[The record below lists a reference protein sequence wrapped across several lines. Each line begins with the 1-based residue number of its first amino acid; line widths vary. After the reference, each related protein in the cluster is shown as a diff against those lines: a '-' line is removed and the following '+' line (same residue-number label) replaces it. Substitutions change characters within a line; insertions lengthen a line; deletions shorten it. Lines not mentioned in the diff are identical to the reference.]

1 MNEYRAVQDRLQKG
15 WNTWD
20 TRSVISHVLLPDA
33 LCIRLGV
40 KNYASSSV
48 LKETFILRRP
58 SNAASDRNT
67 HQVVPGPH
75 AYDGSY
81 TELRLTW
88 QGIVLDVRSAHD
100 GDDLVLL
107 VEPAA
112 MTAYPATLVAE
123 AGILYNRPGAV
134 SNQGDHLLASLPGR
148 EVRIHCTGRLR
159 DEPNYPTDNPHFAC
173 ELSGPVCIST
183 GRPRSIEEARER
195 IESARAR
202 HMAGAKRYGEHAEI
216 YHAMQTILA
225 WDTIYEPKKG
235 RVCTPVSRKW
245 NMNWGGYVLFDW
257 DTYFAGWM
265 ASVDHPD
272 LAVANVVEISH
283 ERSKYGFIPNFAA
296 DENNIS
302 DDRSQPPVGSMAIL
316 SILDKYGPSFDW
328 VAREVFEDL
337 LSWNRWWPKA
347 RQVSDGLLAW
357 GVLPKQASTTG
368 HWATSSDYT
377 DLQGAMWESGLDNS
391 PMYDDVPFDADR
403 RVILLEDAGLTAMYV
418 ADCKALAELA
428 DRIDRAA
435 ERAEILER
443 AERFE
448 RSLRGLWSEEAGIYL
463 NRRTDT
469 GAWSLRL
476 SPTNFYPL
484 LSKTATQEQAET
496 MMERNFFNPDKF
508 FGEYILPS
516 IMRDDPAYPD
526 NDYWR
531 GRIWAPMNF
540 LVYLGLRKYDLP
552 EARRAMADKSAALL
566 LKEWRECGHI
576 HENYNADTGEG
587 CDVPNSDSFYHWGGL
602 LALIP
607 LMEADAGD
615 L

>member
-1 MNEYRAVQDRLQKG
+1 MNEYREVQDRLARG

-20 TRSVISHVLLPDA
+20 TRSVLSHVLLPEA
-33 LCIRLGV
+33 LCIRLGI
-40 KNYASSSV
+40 KNYASSSF
-48 LKETFILRRP
+48 LKEAFVLRRLQDP
-58 SNAASDRNT
+58 AAARNQA
-67 HQVVPGPH
+67 QVVPGPH

-88 QGIVLDVRSAHD
+88 QGIVIDVRSAHD

-107 VEPAA
+107 VEPVE

-123 AGILYNRPGAV
+123 AGILYNRPGWTA
-134 SNQGDHLLASLPGR
+134 NDGDHILASLPDR
-148 EVRIHCTGRLR
+148 EIRIYCTGKRR
-159 DEPNYPTDNPHFAC
+159 DEHNYPTDNPHFAC
-173 ELSGPVCIST
+173 VLSEPVCITT
-183 GRPRSIEEARER
+183 GRARTVAEARVVIGEAHDRQMVGSER
-195 IESARAR
+195 F
-202 HMAGAKRYGEHAEI
+202 GELSEL
-216 YHAMQTILA
+216 YHAMQTILG

-265 ASVDHPD
+265 ASVDNPD
-272 LAVANVVEISH
+272 LAVANAVEITH
-283 ERSKYGFIPNFAA
+283 ERSRYGFIPNFAA

-316 SILDKYGPSFDW
+316 AILKKYGPAYEW
-328 VAREVFEDL
+328 VIREVFDDL
-337 LSWNRWWPKA
+337 LTWNRWWPDA
-347 RQVSDGLLAW
+347 RQVTEGLLAW
-357 GVLPKQASTTG
+357 GVAPKQASTTG
-368 HWATSSDYT
+368 HWATSSNYS

-391 PMYDDVPFDADR
+391 PMYDDVPFDVHR
-403 RVILLEDAGLTAMYV
+403 RVLLLEDAGLTAMYV

-428 DRIDRAA
+428 GRIGRESEQAELLGRAS
-435 ERAEILER
+435 
-443 AERFE
+443 RFE
-448 RSLRGLWSEEAGIYL
+448 RSLGGLWNEDAGLFL

-469 GAWSLRL
+469 GEMSFRL

-484 LSKTATQEQAET
+484 LSGTATQEQADA
-496 MMERNFFNPDKF
+496 MMERNFFNPAKF
-508 FGEYILPS
+508 YGEYIMPS

-552 EARRAMADKSAALL
+552 EARKAMAEKSAALL

-576 HENYNADTGEG
+576 HENYNGDTGEG
-587 CDVPNSDSFYHWGGL
+587 CDVTSSDSFYHWGGL
-602 LALIP
+602 LALIS
-607 LMEADAGD
+607 LMEAGFAEG
-615 L
+615 